1 MREITKRTTKGAL
14 TVIVILRAR
23 ETMLRKIKKS
33 KKRNKKRNK
42 KKRESKRKRSQKKR
56 SKPTWTSKAR
66 VWLESTATSSS
77 SRASITTL

>member
-1 MREITKRTTKGAL
+1 MQKITKRTTKVAL

-42 KKRESKRKRSQKKR
+42 KKRESKRKRSQKK
-56 SKPTWTSKAR
+56 
-66 VWLESTATSSS
+66 
-77 SRASITTL
+77 